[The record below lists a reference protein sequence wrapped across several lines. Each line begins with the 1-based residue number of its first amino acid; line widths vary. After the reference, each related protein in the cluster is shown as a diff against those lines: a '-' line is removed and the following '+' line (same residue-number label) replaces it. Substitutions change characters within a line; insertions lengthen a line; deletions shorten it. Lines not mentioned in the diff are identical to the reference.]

1 MEEKKNTIEEG
12 MTMEA
17 MQQQSDTA
25 QRCHVRDL
33 NEEVKS
39 LTDDLEKAN
48 KDVENYNRWWMAAIA
63 ERDEARQMLKSLKTI
78 FAAIDVENLFR

>member
-12 MTMEA
+12 MTVETL
-17 MQQQSDTA
+17 QQQVDML
-25 QRCHVRDL
+25 QDQVRNL
-33 NEEVKS
+33 NEEVDS
-39 LTDDLEKAN
+39 LNEQLKKAN
-48 KDVENYNRWWMAAIA
+48 KDAENNNRWWMAAIA